1 MALSVTQTQ
10 MCQTIV
16 LSVNNEM
23 GEVEG
28 KSHGS
33 FNYCPRSNIYINNQH
48 MHSNIYDAFYSQCSQ
63 QHVSAGILAIFS
75 VMLLLQEHKHTDVVN
90 CVTITP

>member
-10 MCQTIV
+10 MHKTAV

-23 GEVEG
+23 GEMEG

-33 FNYCPRSNIYINNQH
+33 FNYYPRPKI
-48 MHSNIYDAFYSQCSQ
+48 
-63 QHVSAGILAIFS
+63 
-75 VMLLLQEHKHTDVVN
+75 HK
-90 CVTITP
+90 

>member
-1 MALSVTQTQ
+1 MALSVTQAQ
-10 MCQTIV
+10 MRQTIV

-33 FNYCPRSNIYINNQH
+33 FNYYPRSNIY
-48 MHSNIYDAFYSQCSQ
+48 
-63 QHVSAGILAIFS
+63 
-75 VMLLLQEHKHTDVVN
+75 K
-90 CVTITP
+90 

>member
-10 MCQTIV
+10 MHKPTV

-28 KSHGS
+28 KGHGS
-33 FNYCPRSNIYINNQH
+33 FNYYSRSKIY
-48 MHSNIYDAFYSQCSQ
+48 
-63 QHVSAGILAIFS
+63 
-75 VMLLLQEHKHTDVVN
+75 T
-90 CVTITP
+90 